1 MGGGVIM
8 KSQKE
13 LIYHFRKFWDF
24 EYIALEKK
32 GLGFPELE
40 EAIFNYNMHKS
51 DENLKFQECWVH
63 REFVDGE
70 ELRTVQITYEDSN
83 INRAVRLWGSK
94 RDKDGKVLAMT
105 MDFLNIETKELECEI
120 DLMKDKKF
128 EGRTHR
134 NRALFN

>member
-1 MGGGVIM
+1 M

-24 EYIALEKK
+24 EYIGLEKK

-70 ELRTVQITYEDSN
+70 VLRTVQITYEDSK

-94 RDKDGKVLAMT
+94 REKDGKVLAMT
-105 MDFLNIETKELECEI
+105 MDFLNIETKELECEL
-120 DLMKDKKF
+120 DLMKNF
-128 EGRTHR
+128 EGI
-134 NRALFN
+134 N

>member
-1 MGGGVIM
+1 MGFTG
-8 KSQKE
+8 
-13 LIYHFRKFWDF
+13 
-24 EYIALEKK
+24 
-32 GLGFPELE
+32 LE
-40 EAIFNYNMHKS
+40 EATFNYNMHKS

-70 ELRTVQITYEDSN
+70 ELRTVQITYEDSK

-94 RDKDGKVLAMT
+94 RERERDGKVLAMT
-105 MDFLNIETKELECEI
+105 MDFLNIKTKELECEI

-128 EGRTHR
+128 EGRNHR

>member
-1 MGGGVIM
+1 M

-51 DENLKFQECWVH
+51 DENLKFQECLVH

-70 ELRTVQITYEDSN
+70 ELRTVQITYEDSK
-83 INRAVRLWGSK
+83 INKAVRLWGSK
-94 RDKDGKVLAMT
+94 REKDGKVLAMT
-105 MDFLNIETKELECEI
+105 MAFLNVDTNELECEI
-120 DLMKDKKF
+120 DIL
-128 EGRTHR
+128 
-134 NRALFN
+134 N

>member
-1 MGGGVIM
+1 M

-13 LIYHFRKFWDF
+13 LIYHFRKSWDF

-40 EAIFNYNMHKS
+40 EIMFKYNMHKS
-51 DENLKFQECWVH
+51 DENLEFKECWIH

-70 ELRTVQITYEDSN
+70 ELRTFKILYNDII
-83 INRAVRLWGSK
+83 INKVVRLWGSK
-94 RDKDGKVLAMT
+94 RNKDGKVLTIKMA
-105 MDFLNIETKELECEI
+105 FLNIDTNELECEI

-128 EGRTHR
+128 EGRNHR
-134 NRALFN
+134 KRFLYN